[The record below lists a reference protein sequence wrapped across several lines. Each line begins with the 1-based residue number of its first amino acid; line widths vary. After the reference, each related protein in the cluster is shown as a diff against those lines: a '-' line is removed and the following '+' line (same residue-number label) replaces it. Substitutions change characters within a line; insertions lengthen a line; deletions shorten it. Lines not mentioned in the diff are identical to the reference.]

1 MNRSMMIRIAAALMI
16 LVVAACEKHQ
26 PEDPAPEKPAPEQP
40 APDNPSP
47 EEPSPE
53 ILPLEV
59 NSFDIDGVRRTFS
72 SVTVSNLGEY
82 ICIAATPAEGV
93 EEFDAVFE
101 QDEYFY
107 VAISPLLNGEEFD
120 LMSEERL
127 YTVISTIKG
136 AELES
141 VAPSMRE
148 EITSGTCSFNCAEG
162 MVDVHANLILT
173 GGAALEVRL
182 SAEEPGIVVNENI
195 FAIDGNEK
203 PVRTAFRK
211 VEEGITAL
219 YITPAG
225 ISFFDELEI
234 ATYYAY
240 IILDESSCHGRTLSV
255 SDLRAVG
262 YVDNI
267 NGIVVDSG
275 EVLTSGTV
283 NVAADPDD
291 PAHYIVAAD
300 LDFAGIPLKIRFDGN
315 TIDAAQKPVVESELI
330 YAGKAYAIS
339 EVWLNTRAA
348 EITPV
353 PLTTVMMCLEDG
365 RSLDITLPGDFLDGN
380 AHGFSQSPYL
390 YMEFDGKTYS
400 KVEGYSGTVTVAVNK
415 GIINVDAT
423 NYDDLKVTYEGPFK
437 QIQ

>member
-1 MNRSMMIRIAAALMI
+1 MNDGIMIRIMAALMI
-16 LVVAACEKHQ
+16 LAATACEKQQ
-26 PEDPAPEKPAPEQP
+26 PEDPTPEKPAPEQP

-47 EEPSPE
+47 EEPSTE

-59 NSFDIDGVRRTFS
+59 NAFALDGVRRTFS

-107 VAISPLLNGEEFD
+107 VAISPLLNGAEFD

-162 MVDVHANLILT
+162 MVDVHVNLILT
-173 GGAALEVRL
+173 GGAALEVKL
-182 SAEEPGIVVNENI
+182 NAEEPGIVVNENI
-195 FAIDGNEK
+195 FAINGDQK
-203 PVRTAFRK
+203 PVRTAFRMIEDG
-211 VEEGITAL
+211 VTAL

-240 IILDESSCHGRTLSV
+240 IILDDSLCHGRTLTV

-267 NGIVVDSG
+267 NGIVVDSSQA
-275 EVLTSGTV
+275 LTAGTV
-283 NVAADPDD
+283 NVAADPDH
-291 PAHYIVAAD
+291 PAHYVVAAD
-300 LDFAGIPLKIRFDGN
+300 IEFGGTTLKIRFDGN
-315 TIDAAQKPVVESELI
+315 TIDAGEKPVVESELI
-330 YAGKAYAIS
+330 YEGKAYAIS
-339 EVWLNTRAA
+339 EVWLDERAA
-348 EITPV
+348 EMTPV

-365 RSLDITLPGDFLDGN
+365 RSLDITLPDDFIDGN
-380 AHGFSQSPYL
+380 AHGFSQSKYL

-400 KVEGYSGTVTVAVNK
+400 KAEGYSGTVTIGVNK
-415 GIINVDAT
+415 DIIKVDAT
-423 NYDDLKVTYEGPFK
+423 NYDNLKVTYEGPFT